1 MSFFFP
7 SLEMFCAS
15 TRAKRGDVHFLGL
28 GGLLGRGTT
37 AASRLLLYI
46 PPFGFFTFAIAHC
59 FSIVGFVFMR
69 WIMSLFFPS
78 SEMLPERS
86 EGMR

>member
-28 GGLLGRGTT
+28 GGL
-37 AASRLLLYI
+37 LLLYI